1 MEITIQG
8 KSSYTGSNQQMDS
21 GLAWSVLLSKP
32 IFVITVVKMLLT
44 HDAQLSKSA
53 TNFDHCDDKYCF

>member
-1 MEITIQG
+1 
-8 KSSYTGSNQQMDS
+8 MDS

-53 TNFDHCDDKYCF
+53 TNIVVDMSTDHAKYNIDIK

>member
-1 MEITIQG
+1 ME
-8 KSSYTGSNQQMDS
+8 S

-44 HDAQLSKSA
+44 HKAQLSKSA
-53 TNFDHCDDKYCF
+53 TNFDHCDDKYCC